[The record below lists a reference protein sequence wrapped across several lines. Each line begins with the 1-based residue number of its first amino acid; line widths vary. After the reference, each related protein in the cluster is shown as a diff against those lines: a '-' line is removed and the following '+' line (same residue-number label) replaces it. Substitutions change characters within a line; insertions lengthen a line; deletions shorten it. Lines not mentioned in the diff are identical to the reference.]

1 MKAKYL
7 FIIVLCSI
15 LLPRFSEAQIKSIK
29 LVVSI
34 TGSIINYDTRDYATI
49 RYQVY
54 DSAGK
59 RVARGKSNAV
69 EKGYY
74 FVTGL
79 KPGQTYWIKFFDMKY
94 LRMEYKFSIP
104 YTDKYTEYSK
114 DFLVVPRKQSL
125 KLTLSVPPF
134 ERGKKKLRYGIED
147 FLDFYAKIVVR
158 NPRIKFE
165 IQCFPDKA
173 DETAKNLALTEGRAQ
188 TIKNYFVSRG
198 AKEEKIYTQGSA
210 TLDKDNPPPVKKRSK
225 GHHYIGTTYL
235 ALKQIK

>member
-7 FIIVLCSI
+7 FVIVLCSI
-15 LLPRFSEAQIKSIK
+15 LLSRFSEAQIKSIN

-54 DSAGK
+54 DSAGR
-59 RVARGKSNAV
+59 RVAIGQSNAV

-79 KPGQTYWIKFFDMKY
+79 KPGQTYWIKFSDMKY
-94 LRMEYKFSIP
+94 LHTEYKFSIP

-125 KLTLSVPPF
+125 KLTFAVPPF

-147 FLDFYAKIVVR
+147 FLDFYAKIVVH

-165 IQCFPDKA
+165 IQCFPDKP
-173 DETAKNLALTEGRAQ
+173 DETAKNVALTEGRAE
-188 TIKNYFVSRG
+188 TIKNYFVSCG
-198 AKEEKIYTQGSA
+198 AKEEKIDTQGSA
-210 TLDKDNPPPVKKRSK
+210 TLDNDNPPPVNKLSK
-225 GHHYIGTTYL
+225 GHLYIGTTYL